1 MAGKASKKKDA
12 ALDDLLSDIEH
23 NNDVLKDA
31 MAQSEKGAGSVKEEN
46 LEVLIKTLEETQNNL
61 RRALDILSSKKVNV
75 SALRTRVSAGL
86 APSVHPS
93 EADRVIEGV
102 FNGESMVGSDGREYS
117 IPPNYASKSKLVEGD
132 ILKLTITKNGSF
144 IYKQIGPIEREKL
157 KAVLLQDEI
166 TGDWYAIADSRR
178 WKLLTA
184 SVTYFR
190 GLPGDEVVILIPKSS
205 KSLWAAVENIIKN

>member
-1 MAGKASKKKDA
+1 MKEKNKKQSDPIK
-12 ALDDLLSDIEH
+12 DLLNDIEL
-23 NNDVLKDA
+23 NNDALKAAVEKNENAASGDEENAEVLK
-31 MAQSEKGAGSVKEEN
+31 QV
-46 LEVLIKTLEETQNNL
+46 LEETQNNI
-61 RRALDILSSKKVNV
+61 RRALEILTVKNL
-75 SALRTRVSAGL
+75 SAPGMRTRISKLASAPG
-86 APSVHPS
+86 VDD
-93 EADRVIEGV
+93 ADRVIEGV
-102 FNGESMVGSDGREYS
+102 FNGEFMVGSDGKEYS

-166 TGDWYAIADSRR
+166 TGDWYAVSDSRR

-190 GLPGDEVVILIPKSS
+190 GQPGDEVVILIPKNS
-205 KSLWAAVENIIKN
+205 KSLWAAVENIIKR

>member
-1 MAGKASKKKDA
+1 MAEKNKKSGSDPIK
-12 ALDDLLSDIEH
+12 DLLNDIEL
-23 NNDVLKDA
+23 NNDALKA
-31 MAQSEKGAGSVKEEN
+31 AVEEN
-46 LEVLIKTLEETQNNL
+46 ENSSGNTEEGAEILKRVLEDTQNNIK
-61 RRALDILSSKKVNV
+61 RALEILYVKNSDISSLK
-75 SALRTRVSAGL
+75 TRISRSL
-86 APSVHPS
+86 PSFGVD

-102 FNGESMVGSDGREYS
+102 FNGEFMVGSDGKEYS

-166 TGDWYAIADSRR
+166 TGDWYAVADSRR

-190 GLPGDEVVILIPKSS
+190 GQPGDEVVILIPKNS
-205 KSLWAAVENIIKN
+205 KSLWSAVENIIKR